1 MCGINRGVWF
11 SVKNMRQKGMVTK
24 TFQGPAMVCRT
35 PTSHVYMFEHGGGDS
50 GESSEEESHPVALR
64 PRGKERQKKGA
75 HLPQQPGAGHVV
87 LLQREL
93 AQEDSLN
100 KLALQYGCQVAD
112 IKKANNFIREQ
123 DLYALKS
130 IKIPVKSHGIL
141 TETHKE
147 LRPLLSPSS
156 ETTVTFEEQPDQDPA
171 AVSASAPSNTLTSFF
186 KGIDQNI
193 ESAVQSEI
201 FINEGYCGETS
212 RQPLPPALPKPPTPG
227 ADCGLQWWN
236 AVVIMLLVGIVLPLF
251 YLVYFK
257 IQATSENPSSLNTT
271 AAPNGS
277 MAVSAVPGH
286 TPKLVIGVP
295 AIPSPDSQFRP
306 SSWLGN

>member
-1 MCGINRGVWF
+1 MAVGTRRIPLRKSPTLWRCG
-11 SVKNMRQKGMVTK
+11 
-24 TFQGPAMVCRT
+24 
-35 PTSHVYMFEHGGGDS
+35 
-50 GESSEEESHPVALR
+50 
-64 PRGKERQKKGA
+64 
-75 HLPQQPGAGHVV
+75 PGARSARRRVPTT
-87 LLQREL
+87 LSS
-93 AQEDSLN
+93 QEQATWCCCSGSWRRRTASTSSLFSTAA
-100 KLALQYGCQVAD
+100 KVIHDGKVAD

-156 ETTVTFEEQPDQDPA
+156 ETTVTFEEQPDQDGA
-171 AVSASAPSNTLTSFF
+171 AVSATAPSSPLTSFF

-212 RQPLPPALPKPPTPG
+212 RQPLLPVLPKPPTHG
-227 ADCGLQWWN
+227 ADCGMQFWN
-236 AVVIMLLVGIVLPLF
+236 AVVIMLLIGIVLPLF

-257 IQATSENPSSLNTT
+257 IQATGENPSSLNAT

-277 MAVSAVPGH
+277 MAMSAVPGH

-295 AIPSPDSQFRP
+295 AMPSPDSQFRP
-306 SSWLGN
+306 PSWLGN